1 MALFDYIQRLW
12 SDPPPEYAF
21 EISEAG
27 IALAPCA
34 NAGQMR
40 FRPFEPE
47 VLSVSPVH
55 DNLNKPEAFAAHVAA
70 LAPSPN
76 GRKRR
81 SAALI
86 LPDYAAR
93 VQVLDFDSF
102 PALAE
107 EQLALVRFRARKSV
121 PFDVESAV
129 VSYWVQP
136 SNGSGKVD
144 VVAAIIAL
152 EIVARYEAPFRAA
165 GFQPGFVTTS
175 ALAALNLA
183 PRAGRFILLKLSGR
197 ALSALALEDDRL
209 KLVRCVEL
217 ERVESDDI
225 LAVLYP
231 TLAYMEDEMSAGPEK
246 LLLCGFGDLARDWAP
261 RWQSELNL
269 PVETLASRFGTP
281 EPYNAGLLGYLT
293 GWGAGA

>member
-27 IALAPCA
+27 IAFTPCA
-34 NAGQMR
+34 SAGQMQ

-76 GRKRR
+76 VRKRR

-197 ALSALALEDDRL
+197 ALSALALENDRL
-209 KLVRCVEL
+209 KLTRCVEL
-217 ERVESDDI
+217 DRVESDDI

-231 TLAYMEDEMSAGPEK
+231 TLAYMEDELSAGPEK
-246 LLLCGFGDLARDWAP
+246 LLLCGFGDRARDWAT

-269 PVETLASRFGTP
+269 PVEALGSRFGTP
-281 EPYNAGLLGYLT
+281 GPYNSGLLGYLT
-293 GWGAGA
+293 GWGGGA

>member
-1 MALFDYIQRLW
+1 MAPFDSIKRLW

-27 IALAPCA
+27 IALAPCVS
-34 NAGQMR
+34 AGQMK
-40 FRPFEPE
+40 FHPFEPD

-102 PALAE
+102 PAAPE
-107 EQLALVRFRARKSV
+107 EQLALVRFRAKKSV

-129 VSYWVQP
+129 VSYWAQP
-136 SNGSGKVD
+136 SNGNGQVD

-175 ALAALNLA
+175 ALAALSLA
-183 PRAGRFILLKLSGR
+183 PRAGRFIVLKLSGR
-197 ALSALALEDDRL
+197 ALSVLALEGDHL

-217 ERVESDDI
+217 DHVASGDI

-246 LLLCGFGDLARDWAP
+246 LFLCGFGDLARDWAP
-261 RWQSELNL
+261 AWQSELNL
-269 PVETLASRFGTP
+269 PVEPLVSRLGTP
-281 EPYNAGLLGYLT
+281 GPYNAGLLGYLAEM
-293 GWGAGA
+293 GASV